1 MFNCNRITTYGI
13 DTYFVRLIL
22 NYLYKLA
29 MEQPELYYSCSFFFY
44 RYLLILH
51 DWFGITYNDHE
62 TIQIIIYYSRINSL
76 VLVFNRK
83 IASFL
88 RNIFYCSTFYCLLS
102 FICIRSHYH
111 VLCDHAGK
119 PHHIKRYLV
128 SKILFCTYD
137 YWHMYNI
144 VVSTLKINIKIKN
157 IKKI

>member
-1 MFNCNRITTYGI
+1 MQSNNNVI

-119 PHHIKRYLV
+119 PHHIKRLV
-128 SKILFCTYD
+128 KYCFVHTIIDICIILWSQHWKLISK
-137 YWHMYNI
+137 
-144 VVSTLKINIKIKN
+144 
-157 IKKI
+157 